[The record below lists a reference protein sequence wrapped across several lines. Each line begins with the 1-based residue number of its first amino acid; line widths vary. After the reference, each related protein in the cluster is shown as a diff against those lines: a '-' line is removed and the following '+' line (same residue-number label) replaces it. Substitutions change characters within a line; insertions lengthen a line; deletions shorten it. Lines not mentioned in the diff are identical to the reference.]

1 MSDQDNTS
9 NGDPTPW
16 YRGKTPRSF
25 DGFPREESKQL
36 YDSVWCGL
44 RRDMI
49 RLPNGKLQ
57 DYHVFEVTDAIVV
70 VPVLPDGS
78 ILMIWQYRYPHG
90 KSHWELPAGR
100 MHTDETPVAA
110 TSRELLEETGY
121 ASDSVEKLCG
131 FYPINGI
138 SAHYAH
144 AFVARDCRWTS
155 ELKLDQSELLEVH
168 RFEPNQVRQLLQS
181 GEIQDGFT
189 ALALHAYF
197 ATTATVNPLQ
207 AK

>member
-1 MSDQDNTS
+1 MSDEIEAS
-9 NGDPTPW
+9 KGDLTPW

-25 DGFPREESKQL
+25 DGFPREDSEQV

-49 RLPNGKLQ
+49 RLPNGDLQ
-57 DYHVFEVTDAIVV
+57 DYHIFEVTDAIVV

-90 KSHWELPAGR
+90 KSHWEIPAGR
-100 MHTDETPVAA
+100 MHADEDPVDAA
-110 TSRELLEETGY
+110 DRELLEETGY

-144 AFVARDCRWTS
+144 AFVARDCEWTS
-155 ELKLDQSELLEVH
+155 ELKLDHSELLEVH
-168 RFEPNQVRQLLQS
+168 RFEPDEVRGLLLR

-197 ATTATVNPLQ
+197 AASAVVDPVQT
-207 AK
+207 K